1 MIVWS
6 VPVLNTLEQLDKQNV
21 VLSASHG
28 LKVVFRPRIT
38 PMLGLITTAAILM
51 DMLQEFGVIPKI
63 LTRKKISVM
72 LGSVQTRMQV
82 SC

>member
-1 MIVWS
+1 M
-6 VPVLNTLEQLDKQNV
+6 NTLEQLDRHSVGCSASLGVMV
-21 VLSASHG
+21 VLTQ
-28 LKVVFRPRIT
+28 PIIPT
-38 PMLGLITTAAILM
+38 LGLITTAAILM

-72 LGSVQTRMQV
+72 LGSVQTRIKV